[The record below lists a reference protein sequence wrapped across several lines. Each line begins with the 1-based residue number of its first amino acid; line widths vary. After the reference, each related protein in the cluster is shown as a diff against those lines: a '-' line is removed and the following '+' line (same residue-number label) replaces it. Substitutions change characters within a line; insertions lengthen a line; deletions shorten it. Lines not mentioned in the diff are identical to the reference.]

1 MITPK
6 IGNFKASDSTLMLII
21 VFRFQITYL
30 IIPFV
35 AEGYE
40 VSDSVSECVSTS
52 EDTKYPI
59 QKVCTKWNHSGTR
72 LPLFFIYISFIIFTL
87 LIFTFLYLGNH
98 FGTKVVPF
106 WNQIGTKVEPVA
118 KKQCFQCL
126 QRVTYCETTLFF
138 EL

>member
-1 MITPK
+1 MPK

-72 LPLFFIYISFIIFTL
+72 LPLFFIYFFYYLYFTYLYFSL
-87 LIFTFLYLGNH
+87 LRE
-98 FGTKVVPF
+98 PF
-106 WNQIGTKVEPVA
+106 WNQGGSILEPDWNQSGTSD
-118 KKQCFQCL
+118 
-126 QRVTYCETTLFF
+126 
-138 EL
+138 